1 MSDVGQFK
9 IIFVLGTPGAG
20 KNTMCDR
27 IIEKYQIFHFSCGD
41 LLREA
46 VQENAEEK
54 DLINSYMK
62 EGKIVPAKITC
73 GLQKKTMIKNGKD
86 YTFYLC
92 DGFPRNEE
100 NLKGFMEVFGNE
112 CDIVG
117 VLYLDCPKEEATKRI
132 LGRKGGRIDDNVETI
147 NKRFKVMEEE
157 TEPNLKNF
165 GFSKVYHINAGK
177 DPDIVFMEIDA
188 VLKNLVPLRKK

>member
-1 MSDVGQFK
+1 MTDKFK

-20 KNTMCDR
+20 KNTMCDM
-27 IIEKYQIFHFSCGD
+27 IKEKYQIYHFSCGD

-54 DLINSYMK
+54 DLINKYMK

-86 YTFYLC
+86 YSYYLC

-100 NLKGFMEVFGNE
+100 NENGEE
-112 CDIVG
+112 ESEE
-117 VLYLDCPKEEATKRI
+117 KEEH
-132 LGRKGGRIDDNVETI
+132 E
-147 NKRFKVMEEE
+147 NKRKKGKKKSNKKKKRDDSSSYDSKDDEEDLSE
-157 TEPNLKNF
+157 ENEPKKRNK
-165 GFSKVYHINAGK
+165 GK
-177 DPDIVFMEIDA
+177 
-188 VLKNLVPLRKK
+188 KQKKIMKKTKY